1 MKLAGR
7 KVLVAGAATVV
18 AAAGIVAAFSDFIEG
33 ALAALI
39 LLVLLTVALQLQAL
53 RRVEWRQQSLDR
65 LEQKLDVVARR
76 VVTEAEA
83 TGRELGGRIDSHSVI
98 AMDHDRHA
106 VIVDRDD
113 LDVPSGHVGMRPVD
127 HEALVARTADGER

>member
-1 MKLAGR
+1 MKLGRR
-7 KVLVAGAATVV
+7 KVLVAGAAIVV
-18 AAAGIVAAFSDFIEG
+18 AAAGVGAAFSDFIEG

-83 TGRELGGRIDSHSVI
+83 TGRELGGRIDGLS
-98 AMDHDRHA
+98 AEFR
-106 VIVDRDD
+106 RQ
-113 LDVPSGHVGMRPVD
+113 R
-127 HEALVARTADGER
+127 

>member
-7 KVLVAGAATVV
+7 KVLIAGAATVA
-18 AAAGIVAAFSDFIEG
+18 AAAGVVSAFVDFIEG

-39 LLVLLTVALQLQAL
+39 LLVLLAIALQLQAL
-53 RRVEWRQQSLDR
+53 RRIQLRQQSLDR

-83 TGRELGGRIDSHSVI
+83 TGRELGGRIDGL
-98 AMDHDRHA
+98 AAELRRQD
-106 VIVDRDD
+106 
-113 LDVPSGHVGMRPVD
+113 
-127 HEALVARTADGER
+127 